1 MDHATVLTIDKSQAI
16 RLPKAVALPE
26 NVKRV
31 RIIKLGQARLI
42 TPADAVW
49 DSFFDGPRASG
60 DFMSERAQ
68 PPMQE
73 REGL

>member
-1 MDHATVLTIDKSQAI
+1 MDHATVFMIDKSQAI

-31 RIIKLGQARLI
+31 RIIKLDQARLI
-42 TPADAVW
+42 TPVDAVW